1 MHTFTGC
8 DETSKVGRKSWAIKG
23 ANNGY
28 ELLHY
33 FARDELREQETTDTE
48 KFFLKCIIKYDVD
61 TCNEL
66 LFIVYHEKHMQF
78 VIERFR
84 PTSDSIRQHNES
96 IMAVLHMASSSFSGN
111 H

>member
-8 DETSKVGRKSWAIKG
+8 DTTSKVGTKIWAIKG
-23 ANNGY
+23 DNNGY
-28 ELLHY
+28 ELLYY
-33 FARDELREQETTDTE
+33 FARDELREQEITDTE
-48 KFFLKCIIKYDVD
+48 KFFLTWIMNYDVD

-96 IMAVLHMASSSFSGN
+96 ILAVLHMASGSFSGN